1 MNTGH
6 TTFSTL
12 HAGNV
17 SETVNRLTHDPI
29 SVPVAMFGALDLI
42 VVQSLLYNEG
52 KGFRRCT
59 SVNEI
64 LVEGNDVITTPIFV
78 WNHRTDT
85 FDRTNN
91 PSKVM
96 EEIAYQNG
104 WSKEEFQKRI
114 DARIIILQELA
125 AKDRITVKDMETA
138 VNRLA
143 VEEMR
148 NA

>member
-59 SVNEI
+59 SLNEI
-64 LVEGNDVITTPIFV
+64 TVDGGEIITTPIFF
-78 WNHRTDT
+78 WNHLTDT
-85 FDRTNN
+85 FDRTEH

-96 EEIAYQNG
+96 DEIAYQNG
-104 WSKEEFQKRI
+104 WSKDEFQKRI
-114 DARIIILQELA
+114 DTRISILQELS
-125 AKDRITVKDMETA
+125 AKDHVTVKDMETA